1 MTPGVDRGRG
11 PRHTSDRRANTGQDG
26 GARAVLQDYGS
37 GMGGETLSAGDE
49 PRGPGHG
56 ERSSDAAGA
65 AMETDDLG
73 GAGAS
78 GGGEGAG
85 RRGSGGVYAALEAT
99 LLAWQ
104 ARA

>member
-1 MTPGVDRGRG
+1 M
-11 PRHTSDRRANTGQDG
+11 G
-26 GARAVLQDYGS
+26 GETLDYGG
-37 GMGGETLSAGDE
+37 GMGGETLRAGDG
-49 PRGPGHG
+49 PRGPGQG
-56 ERSSDAAGA
+56 ERSSDA

-78 GGGEGAG
+78 GGGEGAW